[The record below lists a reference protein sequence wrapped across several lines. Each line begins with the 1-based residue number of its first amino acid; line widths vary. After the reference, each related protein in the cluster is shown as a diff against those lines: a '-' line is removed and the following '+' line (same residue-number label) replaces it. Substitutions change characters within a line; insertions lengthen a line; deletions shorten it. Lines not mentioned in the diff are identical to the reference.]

1 MSNSV
6 YISLNTSSKTFGLGV
21 FKTIEEAEEA
31 YFEYLLKHENFDS
44 WFRIVK
50 QEFKEVCRKELHT
63 VNDFKRTLTHDIQGH
78 YFDFWQDHN
87 VEVAIEWPKRDQLW
101 DFTQW
106 RNWIDDE
113 NLYRLLDA
121 ILKGEFYK
129 EDIDYYA
136 RYHPVLV
143 THK

>member
-1 MSNSV
+1 MNNSV
-6 YISLNTSSKTFGLGV
+6 YVSLNTIHETFGLGV
-21 FKTIEEAEEA
+21 FKTAEEAEEA

-50 QEFKEVCRKELHT
+50 QEFKEEFGKELHT
-63 VNDFKRTLTHDIQGH
+63 LDDFKRTLTHDVFGD
-78 YFDFWQDHN
+78 YCDFWQDHD
-87 VEVAIEWPKRDQLW
+87 VDWSIQWPKKGQLW
-101 DFTQW
+101 EFTQW
-106 RNWIDDE
+106 NSWIDE

-129 EDIDYYA
+129 EDLAHYA
-136 RYHPVLV
+136 RCHPVLV